1 MHRLKILTPYIK
13 LDQLLKLAGWV
24 GSGGQAKELIAA
36 GEIKVN
42 GDVET
47 RRGKKLTTGDQVQ
60 FLTEKVEIDCLSQA
74 DMDPNLDQAI
84 TNSGR
89 LE

>member
-24 GSGGQAKELIAA
+24 GSGGQAKDLIAT
-36 GEIKVN
+36 GEIRVN
-42 GDVET
+42 GQVET

-60 FLTEKVEIDCLSQA
+60 FMDEIVEIESLATPLLS
-74 DMDPNLDQAI
+74 DSDYC
-84 TNSGR
+84 
-89 LE
+89 E

>member
-1 MHRLKILTPYIK
+1 MHRLKISTPYIK

-24 GSGGQAKELIAA
+24 GSGGQAKEVIAA

-42 GDVET
+42 GEIET

-60 FLTEKVEIDCLSQA
+60 FMSEMVEIESLS
-74 DMDPNLDQAI
+74 
-84 TNSGR
+84 NSPD
-89 LE
+89 EFD

>member
-1 MHRLKILTPYIK
+1 MHRLKILTPHIK
-13 LDQLLKLAGWV
+13 LDQLLKLVGWV
-24 GSGGQAKELIAA
+24 GSGGQAKELIATGQIRVN
-36 GEIKVN
+36 GEI
-42 GDVET
+42 ET

-60 FLTEKVEIDCLSQA
+60 FLTEKVEIDCLFQGDKES
-74 DMDPNLDQAI
+74 DLDQAI

>member
-24 GSGGQAKELIAA
+24 GSGGQAKEVIAA
-36 GEIKVN
+36 GEIQVN
-42 GDVET
+42 GEIET

-60 FLTEKVEIDCLSQA
+60 FMAEAVEIESLANS
-74 DMDPNLDQAI
+74 PEELD
-84 TNSGR
+84 
-89 LE
+89 